1 MIGKRIVKAAVLA
14 VMFVFALAAQAGAA
28 TPAEGRVTL
37 KLDRGLRSS
46 LKSEGAKV
54 RGVRPA
60 VGRVAVINLPMEG
73 GGVEISGKGRL
84 VTAGGIEFAARG
96 RRATLRDLVLDT
108 AFGTLS
114 ARLGSRRL
122 ALASVTGLSRERNGF
137 AIEVGMR
144 RLTLTRAAA
153 AAIDAKLGTTGL
165 LRGGQR
171 LASATAVS
179 LIAHIPVI
187 DGRVYLS
194 FATGFAEKLRT
205 IRVNVKPLG
214 NAWLGGSQEAPM
226 VAITHTV
233 GRAALDLSEGPLSSE
248 SGFAFKQFE
257 SSAELALHDIVFDL
271 GAKTARGG
279 ITTPFSLPAE
289 AKITPFATF
298 QLPVT
303 YRNSHTGALSTPNS
317 PVKVTGPFAAR
328 LNEVLAAPKNQP
340 SLFVAGEPLGEVAF
354 NLETRRSPGR

>member
-1 MIGKRIVKAAVLA
+1 
-14 VMFVFALAAQAGAA
+14 
-28 TPAEGRVTL
+28 
-37 KLDRGLRSS
+37 
-46 LKSEGAKV
+46 
-54 RGVRPA
+54 
-60 VGRVAVINLPMEG
+60 
-73 GGVEISGKGRL
+73 
-84 VTAGGIEFAARG
+84 
-96 RRATLRDLVLDT
+96 
-108 AFGTLS
+108 
-114 ARLGSRRL
+114 
-122 ALASVTGLSRERNGF
+122 
-137 AIEVGMR
+137 
-144 RLTLTRAAA
+144 
-153 AAIDAKLGTTGL
+153 
-165 LRGGQR
+165 
-171 LASATAVS
+171 
-179 LIAHIPVI
+179 
-187 DGRVYLS
+187 
-194 FATGFAEKLRT
+194 
-205 IRVNVKPLG
+205 
-214 NAWLGGSQEAPM
+214 M

-354 NLETRRSPGR
+354 NLETRRSPGH